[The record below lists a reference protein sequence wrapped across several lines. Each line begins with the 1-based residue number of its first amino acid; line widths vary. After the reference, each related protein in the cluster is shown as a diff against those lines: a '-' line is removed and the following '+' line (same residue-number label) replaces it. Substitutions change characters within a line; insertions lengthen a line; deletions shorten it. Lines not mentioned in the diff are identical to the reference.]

1 METAKKSK
9 TKQKNN
15 QVTEATEGFLGAF
28 SAELNCFVL
37 PMDVLAVISS
47 TCPRKFWL
55 KLTSLIMLGS
65 DVFIYNVF
73 ITRELFLL
81 LIILI
86 VSYLLVKP

>member
-28 SAELNCFVL
+28 SAKLNCFVL

-47 TCPRKFWL
+47 TCPRKF
-55 KLTSLIMLGS
+55 
-65 DVFIYNVF
+65 
-73 ITRELFLL
+73 
-81 LIILI
+81 
-86 VSYLLVKP
+86 